1 MAEQNTISE
10 IFESFHNLKA
20 LVIGD
25 VMLDHYLFGHVN
37 RISPEAPI
45 PIVDIYKHEN
55 RLGGAAN
62 VAQNIKELGAKVFL
76 ASVVGDD
83 PDGYTFKDELQ
94 QAGISSRYIVLDQER
109 KTTVKN
115 RIVSRNQQMLR
126 FDSEQRNPLEE
137 NTELLLLDNII
148 DIIYTEA
155 PHVVIL
161 QDYNKGVLTPKLIA
175 NVIHNA
181 RQAKIPVAVDPKYDN
196 FFEYRGCTLIKPN
209 LAEATN
215 ALEMDINPLKID
227 TLIAADSQLRAILQ
241 NSISVITLGSKGI
254 FVATEDDHE
263 VCPAYQRNIIDV
275 SGAGDT
281 VLALLALGLALEL
294 DIFATVE
301 LANIAAGLVCEQVGV
316 APVDKE
322 KLYKEAVALLGE

>member
-1 MAEQNTISE
+1 MAENNTISE
-10 IFESFHNLKA
+10 IFESFKNLKV

-45 PIVDIYKHEN
+45 PIVDVYKKEN

-62 VAQNIKELGAKVFL
+62 VALNLKELGAKVFL

-83 PDGYTFKDELQ
+83 SDGYTFKEELQ
-94 QAGISSRYIVLDQER
+94 EAGISSRYVVLDQER

-115 RIVSRNQQMLR
+115 RIISRNQQMLR
-126 FDSEQRNPLEE
+126 FDSEQRDPLEE
-137 NTELLLLDNII
+137 NTELLLLDNVI
-148 DIIYTEA
+148 DIIYTES
-155 PHVVIL
+155 PQVVIL
-161 QDYNKGVLTPKLIA
+161 QDYNKGVLTPKIIA
-175 NVIHNA
+175 NVIHNS
-181 RQAKIPVAVDPKYDN
+181 RQAKIPVVVDPKYDN

-215 ALEMDINPLKID
+215 ALEIDINPLKID

-241 NSISVITLGSKGI
+241 NEITVITLSGKGI
-254 FVATEDDHE
+254 FVATQDDHE
-263 VCPAYQRNIIDV
+263 ICPAYQRNIVDV

-281 VLALLALGLALEL
+281 VLSLLAMGLALEL

-316 APVDKE
+316 APVDKD
-322 KLYKEAVALLGE
+322 KLYKEAIALLGE

>member
-10 IFESFHNLKA
+10 IFESFQNLKV

-25 VMLDHYLFGHVN
+25 VMTDHYIFGHVN

-45 PIVDIYKHEN
+45 PVVDVYKQEN

-76 ASVVGDD
+76 ASVAGDD
-83 PDGYTFKDELQ
+83 PDGYTFKEELQ

-115 RIVSRNQQMLR
+115 RIISRNQQMLR
-126 FDSEQRNPLEE
+126 YDVEQKNPLEE

-148 DIIYTEA
+148 DIIYTET

-161 QDYNKGVLTPKLIA
+161 QDYNKGVLTPKIIA

-181 RQAKIPVAVDPKYDN
+181 RQAKIPVVVDPKYDN

-209 LAEATN
+209 LAEAAN
-215 ALEMDINPLKID
+215 ALEIDINPLKID

-263 VCPAYQRNIIDV
+263 ICPAYQRNIIDV

-316 APVDKE
+316 VPVDKE
-322 KLYKEAVALLGE
+322 KLYKEAIALLGD

>member
-1 MAEQNTISE
+1 MSAQNTIAE
-10 IFESFHNLKA
+10 IFESFQHQRV

-25 VMLDHYLFGHVN
+25 VMLDHYIFGNVT

-45 PIVDIYKHEN
+45 PIVDVYKQEN

-62 VAQNIKELGAKVFL
+62 VAANLKELGAKVFV

-83 PDGYTFKDELQ
+83 PDGYTLKDTLQ
-94 QAGISSRYIVLDQER
+94 MQGISSRYIILDQER

-115 RIVSRNQQMLR
+115 RIISRNQQMLR
-126 FDSEQRNPLEE
+126 YDVEQRNSLEE

-148 DIIYTEA
+148 DIIYTES
-155 PHVVIL
+155 PQVVIL

-175 NVIHNA
+175 NVIHNC

-209 LAEATN
+209 LTEAIN
-215 ALEMDINPLKID
+215 ALEMDINPQKIE
-227 TLIAADSQLRAILQ
+227 TLIAADSQLRAIMQ
-241 NSISVITLGSKGI
+241 NDYTVITLSAKGI
-254 FVATEDDHE
+254 FIATADDHE
-263 VCPAYQRNIIDV
+263 ICPAYQRNITDV

-281 VLALLALGLALEL
+281 VLSLLALGLALQL
-294 DIFATVE
+294 DMFATIE

-316 APVDKE
+316 VPVNKE
-322 KLYKEAVALLGE
+322 RLYKEAVTLLGD